1 MPAISTARLRTIGGV
16 SALLALLL
24 LVVVLGCQGGGGEY
38 GGGYGGGE
46 QGGSK
51 EEGAP
56 PVTGSFVGVAPDAAP
71 EEEAFVAL
79 VASGTEEE
87 GEAQRQVRAYLCD
100 GQSINEWFNEGS
112 VEGNEL
118 NLRSEGGARLEGS
131 LATEAASGTITLDD
145 GESFTFTA
153 DLATGAAGLYDVNV
167 SEDGDVR
174 GTSENGGRLE
184 GMVAHQLEE
193 DGLYPLAGTISAAD
207 GQTLELVAVSDDDE
221 GGEYRWVVL
230 SEGEV
235 KGARKNVAT
244 GSSSGYI
251 DSAHDL

>member
-1 MPAISTARLRTIGGV
+1 MPTTTSLARQVKPVESIC
-16 SALLALLL
+16 ALLLTLWL
-24 LVVVLGCQGGGGEY
+24 LVVVGCGGGSE
-38 GGGYGGGE
+38 E
-46 QGGSK
+46 QEGSK

-56 PVTGSFVGVAPDAAP
+56 PVTGSFVGVAPDVAP
-71 EEEAFVAL
+71 QAEAFVAL
-79 VASGTEEE
+79 VASGTEDE

-118 NLRSEGGARLEGS
+118 NLTSEGGARLEGS
-131 LATEAASGTITLDD
+131 LATEAATGTITLDD

-153 DLATGAAGLYDVNV
+153 DLATGAAGLYDVNI
-167 SEDGDVR
+167 SDEGQLR

-184 GMVAHQLEE
+184 GMLAHQLGE
-193 DGLYPLAGTISAAD
+193 DGLYPVAATISAAD
-207 GQTLELVAVSDDDE
+207 GQSVELVAVSDEDE
-221 GGEYRWVVL
+221 GGEYRWIVL
-230 SEGEV
+230 EDGAV

-251 DSAHDL
+251 DPTTQL

>member
-1 MPAISTARLRTIGGV
+1 MPPATRINELRTKTAAL
-16 SALLALLL
+16 SALALWL
-24 LVVVLGCQGGGGEY
+24 LVIVGCGGGG
-38 GGGYGGGE
+38 GQ

-56 PVTGSFVGVAPDAAP
+56 PVTGTFAGLAPDAD
-71 EEEAFVAL
+71 AFVAL

-87 GEAQRQVRAYLCD
+87 EGQAQRQVRAYLCD

-118 NLRSEGGARLEGS
+118 NLTSEGGASLEGS
-131 LATEAASGTITLDD
+131 LTTEAATGTITLDD

-153 DLATGAAGLYDVNV
+153 DLASGVAGFYDVNI
-167 SEDGDVR
+167 SDEGQLR
-174 GTSENGGRLE
+174 GTSEAGGRIE
-184 GMVAHQLEE
+184 GEVAERPRQ
-193 DGLYPLAGTISAAD
+193 DGSYPIIGTITSPNGD
-207 GQTLELVAVSDDDE
+207 PLELALAAPSAVED
-221 GGEYRWVVL
+221 GEYRWVVL

-244 GSSSGYI
+244 GSSSGYM
-251 DSAHDL
+251 DPNNL

>member
-46 QGGSK
+46 RGGSK

-71 EEEAFVAL
+71 QAEAFVAL

-87 GEAQRQVRAYLCD
+87 GEAQRQVRAYL
-100 GQSINEWFNEGS
+100 
-112 VEGNEL
+112 
-118 NLRSEGGARLEGS
+118 
-131 LATEAASGTITLDD
+131 DD

-153 DLATGAAGLYDVNV
+153 DLATGAAGLYDVNI
-167 SEDGDVR
+167 SEDGQLR

-207 GQTLELVAVSDDDE
+207 GQTLELVAVSDEHE

-244 GSSSGYI
+244 GASSGYI
-251 DSAHDL
+251 DPISNL

>member
-16 SALLALLL
+16 SALLALLR

-38 GGGYGGGE
+38 GGGGE
-46 QGGSK
+46 RGGSK

-207 GQTLELVAVSDDDE
+207 GQTLELVAVSDDEE

>member
-1 MPAISTARLRTIGGV
+1 MPAISTTRLRTIGGV
-16 SALLALLL
+16 SALLALLV
-24 LVVVLGCQGGGGEY
+24 LVVVGCQGGGGEY
-38 GGGYGGGE
+38 GGGE
-46 QGGSK
+46 QGRSK
-51 EEGAP
+51 EQGAP
-56 PVTGSFVGVAPDAAP
+56 PVTGSFVGVATSGAP
-71 EEEAFVAL
+71 EGEAFVAL

-153 DLATGAAGLYDVNV
+153 DLASGVSGLYDVNI
-167 SEDGDVR
+167 SDEGPLR
-174 GTSENGGRLE
+174 GTSEAGGRIE
-184 GMVAHQLEE
+184 GEVAHRPRQ
-193 DGLYPLAGTISAAD
+193 DGYYPLIGTITPPNGDPLEFALAAPSAVED
-207 GQTLELVAVSDDDE
+207 
-221 GGEYRWVVL
+221 GEYRWVVL

-244 GSSSGYI
+244 GSSSSGYI
-251 DSAHDL
+251 DPTANL

>member
-16 SALLALLL
+16 SALLALLV
-24 LVVVLGCQGGGGEY
+24 LVVVGCAGGGGE
-38 GGGYGGGE
+38 YGGGE

-56 PVTGSFVGVAPDAAP
+56 PVTGSFVGVAPDVAP
-71 EEEAFVAL
+71 EGEAFVAL

-118 NLRSEGGARLEGS
+118 NLTSEGGARLEGS
-131 LATEAASGTITLDD
+131 LATEAATGTITLND

-153 DLATGAAGLYDVNV
+153 DLASGGAGFYDVNI

-174 GTSENGGRLE
+174 GTSEAGGRIE
-184 GMVAHQLEE
+184 GEVAERPRQE
-193 DGLYPLAGTISAAD
+193 DGSYPLTGTITPPNGD
-207 GQTLELVAVSDDDE
+207 PLELALAAPSAVED
-221 GGEYRWVVL
+221 GEYRWVVL

-235 KGARKNVAT
+235 KGARKGVAT
-244 GSSSGYI
+244 GSSSGYM
-251 DSAHDL
+251 DPNSL

>member
-1 MPAISTARLRTIGGV
+1 MPPTTSINELRTKTAAL
-16 SALLALLL
+16 SAIALWL
-24 LVVVLGCQGGGGEY
+24 LVIVGCGGGG
-38 GGGYGGGE
+38 GQ

-51 EEGAP
+51 EESAP
-56 PVTGSFVGVAPDAAP
+56 PVTGNFAGLAPDAD
-71 EEEAFVAL
+71 AFVAL

-87 GEAQRQVRAYLCD
+87 EGQAQRQVRAYLCD

-118 NLRSEGGARLEGS
+118 NLRSEGGASLEGS
-131 LATEAASGTITLDD
+131 LATEAATGTITLDD

-153 DLATGAAGLYDVNV
+153 DLASGVAGLYDVNI
-167 SEDGDVR
+167 SEDGQLR

-193 DGLYPLAGTISAAD
+193 DGLYPVASIVTAPE
-207 GQTLELVAVSDDDE
+207 GQTLELVAVSDDIE
-221 GGEYRWVVL
+221 GGGYRWIVL
-230 SEGEV
+230 EDGEV
-235 KGARKNVAT
+235 KGARKSVAT

-251 DSAHDL
+251 DPTADL

>member
-1 MPAISTARLRTIGGV
+1 MPPATRINELRTKTAAL
-16 SALLALLL
+16 SALALWL
-24 LVVVLGCQGGGGEY
+24 LVIVGCGGGG
-38 GGGYGGGE
+38 GQ
-46 QGGSK
+46 QGGSQE

-56 PVTGSFVGVAPDAAP
+56 PVTGTFAGLAPDAD
-71 EEEAFVAL
+71 AFVAL
-79 VASGTEEE
+79 VATGTEEE

-118 NLRSEGGARLEGS
+118 NLTSEGGARLEGS
-131 LATEAASGTITLDD
+131 LATEAATGTITLDD

-153 DLATGAAGLYDVNV
+153 DLASSVSGLFDVNV
-167 SEDGDVR
+167 AEDGDVR

-184 GMVAHQLEE
+184 GMVAHQLGE
-193 DGLYPLAGTISAAD
+193 DGLYPVAATITAPD
-207 GQTLELVAVSDDDE
+207 GQSLELVAVSDEHE
-221 GGEYRWVVL
+221 GGEYRWIVL
-230 SEGEV
+230 EEGEV

-251 DSAHDL
+251 DPVSDL